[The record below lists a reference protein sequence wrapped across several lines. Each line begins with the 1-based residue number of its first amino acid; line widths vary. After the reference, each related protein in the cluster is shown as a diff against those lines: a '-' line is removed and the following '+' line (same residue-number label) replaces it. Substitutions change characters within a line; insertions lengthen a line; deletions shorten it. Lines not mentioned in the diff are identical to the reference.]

1 MGLRRGR
8 VVAWFAPYVVMPRFF
23 CAAPIQQNASFDVD
37 ARAAHHVRVLRLRD
51 GEAIT
56 LFDGSG
62 GETPARLTRIDKRSV
77 GVATSEHLD
86 IERETDRQITIYAAL
101 IANDRMDWMIQ
112 KACELGVSAI
122 RPMFSERS
130 QRIPGDVSK
139 RIEHWRGVLISA
151 CEQCGRNRIPEIFAP
166 VALPEALSS
175 LAAQST
181 ILLDAEGGGTASSIA
196 SGPASIFVG
205 PEGGFAPGE
214 LELLRNRCDHKLRI
228 GRTVLRAETAA
239 IAALASLAS
248 AT

>member
-1 MGLRRGR
+1 
-8 VVAWFAPYVVMPRFF
+8 MPRFF
-23 CAAPIQQNASFDVD
+23 CAEPVQQSTKFELDPRLAQ
-37 ARAAHHVRVLRLRD
+37 HVRVLRLRE

-62 GETPARLTRIDKRSV
+62 GETPATLTRIDRRRVEVSA
-77 GVATSEHLD
+77 GERIF
-86 IERETDRQITIYAAL
+86 IERESNRQITIYAAL

-122 RPMFSERS
+122 RPVLSERS
-130 QRIPGDVSK
+130 QRIPGNVGK
-139 RIEHWRGVLISA
+139 RVEHWRGILIAA
-151 CEQCGRNRIPEIFAP
+151 CEQCGRNRIPEIDAP
-166 VALPEALSS
+166 VALAQVLSS

-181 ILLDAEGGGTASSIA
+181 VLLDADGAATASSIA
-196 SGPASIFVG
+196 TGSVSIFIG

-228 GRTVLRAETAA
+228 GRAVLRAETAA